1 MMPDTNTIW
10 ADVWRAVAASGVL
23 TGATAAAY
31 GAAGGLTSALAVRE
45 PARSMIRQIL
55 MGGLIAGGTG
65 TAATA
70 LLAAWGFIQPVTI
83 IAAGAGGSASYL
95 IGVFGPAVIEVILT
109 RLYRGRLPGEGPGD
123 G

>member
-1 MMPDTNTIW
+1 MADTSTIW

-23 TGATAAAY
+23 TGASAAAY

-45 PARSMIRQIL
+45 PPKSMIRQIV

-65 TAATA
+65 TASTA
-70 LLAAWGFIQPVTI
+70 LLAAWGIIPPGII

-95 IGVFGPAVIEVILT
+95 IGVFGPAVIEVILS
-109 RLYRGRLPGEGPGD
+109 RVYRGRLPGEGPSD